1 MSVQFNVS
9 AARANL
15 LHADDYQHVREIL
28 SRVGD
33 KWTFVILAALRER
46 CMRFNDLHR
55 AIDGI
60 SQRMLVVTLRHLE
73 RDGFV
78 ARTVYP
84 TVPPR
89 VEYELSE
96 RGRWLGGGVQP
107 RAGWGRGNP
116 PTHQESPP
124 RFDSQIRRR
133 TE

>member
-1 MSVQFNVS
+1 MSLQFNIR
-9 AARANL
+9 AARANA
-15 LHADDYQHVREIL
+15 LHPDDYQAIREIL

-46 CMRFNDLHR
+46 RMRFNDLHR

-73 RDGFV
+73 RDGFI

-89 VEYELSE
+89 VEYELSD
-96 RGRWLGGGVQP
+96 RGRSLRNILEPVEQWMSANL
-107 RAGWGRGNP
+107 
-116 PTHQESPP
+116 PTIEES
-124 RFDSQIRRR
+124 RRHFDAQVRK
-133 TE
+133 T